1 MLLREATDQDAEALA
16 RLMTEFAGLETGAE
30 QMRRR
35 LERSRGV
42 EHPIV
47 AEVEGRVV
55 GFASL
60 RLGYYLG
67 EDAPYAEVSELFVTA
82 PHRLQGI
89 GRSMMLAMQERAKV
103 AGASSMVVLTD
114 VENGAALSV
123 YRATGFRAFAVAL
136 QKWLGQ
142 DRPFREHEG

>member
-1 MLLREATDQDAEALA
+1 MLLREATDEDAEALA
-16 RLMTEFAGLETGAE
+16 RLMTEFSGLETGTE

-47 AEVEGRVV
+47 AAVEGRVV

-82 PHRLQGI
+82 LHRRQGI
-89 GRSMMLAMQERAKV
+89 GRSMMRAMQERAEV
-103 AGASSMVVLTD
+103 AGASSVVVLTD
-114 VENGAALSV
+114 AENGAALSV
-123 YRATGFRAFAVAL
+123 YRATGFRTFAVAL

>member
-1 MLLREATDQDAEALA
+1 
-16 RLMTEFAGLETGAE
+16 MTEFAGLETGAE